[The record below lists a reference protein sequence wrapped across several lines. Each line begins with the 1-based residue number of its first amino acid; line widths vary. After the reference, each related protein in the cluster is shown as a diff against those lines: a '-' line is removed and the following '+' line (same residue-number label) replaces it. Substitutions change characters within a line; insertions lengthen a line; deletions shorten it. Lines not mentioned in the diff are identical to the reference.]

1 MYLDRILTLVS
12 NLIPLAGVWWWGWD
26 VFQILILFWMQ
37 TVLVAAFTLAHIHKL
52 PAAALGNITFNGVER
67 PATHRDLLLLIGAV
81 GTVFCT
87 AHLLFLWVIFSGDW
101 SRRIH
106 GPVSF
111 WQQMVIASG
120 AWMPLLFAFV
130 AGVIGYVLAPPRPAF
145 ARRFGA
151 RIGFAD
157 DGRHPEDLGGL
168 LLAMFK
174 RIVLMQVAI
183 IFGGM
188 LANSYGTMAPL
199 MILIGLKAL
208 FDLGANKPLT
218 GGSTA
223 VEFKP

>member
-26 VFQILILFWMQ
+26 VFQVLILFWMQ
-37 TVLVAAFTLAHIHKL
+37 TVLVVAFTLAHIHKL
-52 PAAALGNITFNGVER
+52 PATALGDITVNGVVR

-81 GTVFCT
+81 GLVFCA

-101 SRRIH
+101 SKRVH

-120 AWMPLLFAFV
+120 LWAPLLV
-130 AGVIGYVLAPPRPAF
+130 ALLAGMVGYVLTPPRPAF
-145 ARRFGA
+145 ARRLGV
-151 RIGFAD
+151 RMGLAD
-157 DGRHPEDLGGL
+157 GSQSPEDLGNL
-168 LLAMFK
+168 LLGMFK

-188 LANSYGTMAPL
+188 LANSYGSMAPL

-208 FDLGANKPLT
+208 FDLGSGKPL
-218 GGSTA
+218 GAGSGRSA
-223 VEFKP
+223 VR